1 MNFQASRF
9 AEGNDLAYQLIFPSY
24 TATAWYHKR
33 LAADLQRKTLSE
45 VLKESENFV
54 ENDLAIAYTKGD
66 RMSQTEKQNLLEKYS
81 RLTGLSKNF
90 ILNNDFRVELGRFNK
105 ELLRD
110 QQRTTGRLDSRFT
123 GIDKDVGASNNE
135 FDPSMTA
142 IRPPYT
148 ATFNDYVRR
157 ELGFKSDVEYFIL
170 GGGITAPW
178 NWGQTNGY
186 ANTAPTLQT
195 AMQKNPYMKIM
206 VASGYYDMA
215 TPYYATD
222 YTFANLNLDAT
233 LRKNISTYYYESGH
247 MMYIEKGSLIK
258 LKNDFA
264 KFMQGSLNR

>member
-1 MNFQASRF
+1 M
-9 AEGNDLAYQLIFPSY
+9 
-24 TATAWYHKR
+24 
-33 LAADLQRKTLSE
+33 SE
-45 VLKESENFV
+45 
-54 ENDLAIAYTKGD
+54 A
-66 RMSQTEKQNLLEKYS
+66 EKQSLLDKYS

-123 GIDKDVGASNNE
+123 GIDRDAGASTNE

-157 ELGFKSDVEYFIL
+157 ELGFKSDTEYFIL
-170 GGGITAPW
+170 GGGITSPW

-195 AMQKNPYMKIM
+195 AMQKNPFMKIM

-215 TPYYATD
+215 TPYYAAD
-222 YTFANLNLDAT
+222 YTFANMNLDPT

-247 MMYIEKGSLIK
+247 MMYIEKNSLIK

-264 KFMQGSLNR
+264 KFMRESLAN